1 MPEER
6 RWFTL
11 ACAECFGSV
20 PQRAA
25 VSHSLLIVEI
35 LTQSYRSLWPL
46 FLLVNGQLAG
56 FLFFFFLYSL
66 YFFNSCGSDRL
77 SQPGEIIDIFKVT
90 RKMSSWNDAVAAQH
104 LSVTSVRIDADYVQL
119 SNVLVATYFG
129 SNSKCAILDFS
140 CYSS

>member
-35 LTQSYRSLWPL
+35 LTELPVAVASVFTYKRATGRFS
-46 FLLVNGQLAG
+46 
-56 FLFFFFLYSL
+56 FLFFSVFSL
-66 YFFNSCGSDRL
+66 LFNSCGSDRL

-119 SNVLVATYFG
+119 SNVLVETYFG

-140 CYSS
+140 CYS

>member
-11 ACAECFGSV
+11 ARAECFGSV

-25 VSHSLLIVEI
+25 VSHSLLFVEI

-66 YFFNSCGSDRL
+66 CFL
-77 SQPGEIIDIFKVT
+77 TP
-90 RKMSSWNDAVAAQH
+90 AAQTDCH
-104 LSVTSVRIDADYVQL
+104 NQEKL
-119 SNVLVATYFG
+119 
-129 SNSKCAILDFS
+129 
-140 CYSS
+140 

>member
-35 LTQSYRSLWPL
+35 LTELPVAVASVLTCKRATGRFS
-46 FLLVNGQLAG
+46 
-56 FLFFFFLYSL
+56 FLFFSVFSL
-66 YFFNSCGSDRL
+66 LFNSCGSDRL

-119 SNVLVATYFG
+119 SNVLVETYFG